1 MSFRKYGGVVILSM
15 LMLTGTQL
23 QAQTSSELLQ
33 QGLYA
38 EEIEGNLPEAIVHYE
53 KIMSNDSAPRKHKA
67 QALYHQ
73 GVCYITLGD
82 EARAQTALNRLI
94 NDYAD
99 QNEIVKKAKPLLDKI
114 SIFDPSALMPS
125 DTLAYVELGS
135 PAKAL
140 ELLKK
145 RIESDSLG
153 DVAKIDIEDGLW
165 PDNVNELPKEVIMA
179 ILAAPGI
186 VAELG
191 KMETLALGVCDIG
204 PENETPSFIAVVDPG
219 ESDVLRGTLVAAMG
233 LTGRPTGEVEGLPVM
248 QIPDGPGVAFDNK
261 IILIAYPAE
270 HLEWSIKQYKG
281 KSSEPSLATE
291 SASFKRLDK
300 QARRKN
306 LVTLWGDV
314 DGLYK
319 TVQTMVPDLPPEVR
333 LMASIANL
341 ASIDDLVMTAAIKDD
356 GAGITAT
363 LNLND
368 GMQNLLY
375 EMIKTPTLD
384 RAGLAAVPSSAIALA
399 SMAPADANAAQVQQ
413 LRMLVQNALGLE
425 IPSAL
430 FENMKQIDL
439 FLLPG
444 QSTLPEG
451 MPFRPGLSIAC
462 KDTAPVMDTLD
473 MLLAK
478 LPEPLPLQIRDT
490 GSYILI
496 ALEQSVVDAASNALA
511 NHGSVN
517 DSGVLKQTISDHVG
531 RTEKM
536 ILLNAS
542 GLAQL
547 MVEQVV
553 GQQDLEG
560 SDEAQAREALGQL
573 VKLMEATSF
582 AIYTDE
588 QPQALSLSAELK
600 GVPPLKELVA
610 TFQNVQVVMD
620 DILARKME
628 ERRRIQQEQRAAE
641 RERRQEQL
649 AKLVPAKA
657 APAKIVPVIDG
668 QADAAW
674 AQAVAYPVSKKVAAS
689 SDVIDAPVQGGVV
702 AAEFKMLWDEDN
714 LYYLLDVTDN
724 TPNHNP
730 EQEWYQNDSV
740 ALYIDAKDSKQD
752 GLGATDY
759 QFVFLWDESNPS
771 LSENEHGKMDGIK
784 HAFKNTEK
792 GYCIE
797 VAFPWTTLGTPA
809 PHVGTI
815 VGTDVLVNDNQ
826 SGSGRNALIGW
837 QDDTDNAWQYPYL
850 WGRAEL
856 ID

>member
-1 MSFRKYGGVVILSM
+1 MRFRKYRAGVILSM
-15 LMLTGTQL
+15 LMLTGTQIH
-23 QAQTSSELLQ
+23 AQTSGELLQ

-53 KIMSNDSAPRKHKA
+53 KIMSNDSAPAKHKA

-73 GVCYITLGD
+73 GVCYIRLDD
-82 EARAQTALNRLI
+82 EARAQAALNRLI
-94 NDYAD
+94 HDYAD
-99 QNEIVKKAKPLLDKI
+99 QAAVVEKAKPLLDKI
-114 SIFDPSALMPS
+114 SIFDPAALMPA

-135 PAKAL
+135 PAKSL

-219 ESDVLRGTLVAAMG
+219 ESDVLRGTLIAAMG

-270 HLEWSIKQYKG
+270 RLEWSIKQYKG
-281 KSSEPSLATE
+281 KSSDPSLASE
-291 SASFKRLDK
+291 SASFKRIDK

-319 TVQTMVPDLPPEVR
+319 TVQTMVPNLPPEAR
-333 LMASIANL
+333 LIASIANL

-413 LRMLVQNALGLE
+413 LRMLVQNALGVE
-425 IPSAL
+425 IPSAF

-444 QSTLPEG
+444 YSTMPEG
-451 MPFRPGLSIAC
+451 MPFRPGLAIAC
-462 KDTAPVMDTLD
+462 KDTGPVLETLD

-478 LPEPLPLQIRDT
+478 SPEPLPLLIRDT
-490 GSYILI
+490 GSFILI
-496 ALEQSVVDAASNALA
+496 GLEQSVVDDASNALA
-511 NHGSVN
+511 NHASVN
-517 DSGVLKQTISDHVG
+517 DGGVLKQAISDHVG
-531 RTEKM
+531 RTEKL
-536 ILLNAS
+536 ILWNA
-542 GLAQL
+542 GGIMEIIVDQAIKEGDLD
-547 MVEQVV
+547 VE
-553 GQQDLEG
+553 EA
-560 SDEAQAREALGQL
+560 AQAREVLDQL
-573 VKLMEATSF
+573 AELMEATSF
-582 AIYTDE
+582 AVYTDE
-588 QPQALSLSAELK
+588 QPQALSLSFELK
-600 GVPPLKELVA
+600 GIPPLTELM
-610 TFQNVQVVMD
+610 TTLQSLQTVMD
-620 DILARKME
+620 EISERQQE
-628 ERRRIQQEQRAAE
+628 ELLEQRAAE
-641 RERRQEQL
+641 MVRRQEQL
-649 AKLVPAKA
+649 AKLVPAKVA
-657 APAKIVPVIDG
+657 QAKIAPVIDG
-668 QADAAW
+668 RADAAW
-674 AQAVAYPVSKKVAAS
+674 NTGLANPVSKKVAVS

-759 QFVFLWDESNPS
+759 QFVFLWDGSNPT
-771 LSENEHGKMDGIK
+771 LTECEHDKMDGVEY
-784 HAFKNTEK
+784 AFKKTGK

-797 VAFPWTTLGTPA
+797 AAFPWSTLGTPA
-809 PHVGTI
+809 PHVGTVI
-815 VGTDVLVNDNQ
+815 GMDVLVNDNQ

-850 WGRAEL
+850 WGRAVLEGQ
-856 ID
+856 